1 MGLLLIVPF
10 PGAPQSWWEFCFRTG
25 LGLGRKA
32 IAESGALSFFF
43 FYQYYYEA
51 VFLVLAEWSQRNRA
65 AIRKGGGEF
74 SPGQGDAGDPAG
86 RGKLL
91 LKIRIRK

>member
-1 MGLLLIVPF
+1 MGLLIVPVQ
-10 PGAPQSWWEFCFRTG
+10 GAAQSWWEFYFTTG
-25 LGLGRKA
+25 LGWGKKA
-32 IAESGALSFFF
+32 IAEWSPVIFF
-43 FYQYYYEA
+43 FYQYYYKA

-74 SPGQGDAGDPAG
+74 SPGQRDARDPAG